1 MSEYELNLYKRVGIE
16 LKKIRLKKGL
26 TRKDVVANVN
36 ITERSLI
43 RYEQGERAMDTEVI
57 IALCQ
62 FYNYDYKKLLTQVNI
77 DSLNSISKDI
87 YIDEESMKIAREI
100 AQNEDYKTLFD
111 MGKKIPPERLKSHI
125 AFMRDLYKKLDD

>member
-16 LKKIRLKKGL
+16 LKKIRLDKGL
-26 TRKDVVANVN
+26 TRKDVIANVN

-57 IALCQ
+57 IELCTY
-62 FYNYDYKKLLTQVNI
+62 YNYDYKKLLTQVNI

-87 YIDEESMKIAREI
+87 YVDEESMKIAREI
-100 AQNEDYKTLFD
+100 ASNEDYKTLFD
-111 MGKKIPPERLKSHI
+111 MSKKIPPERLKAHI
-125 AFMRDLYKKLDD
+125 TFMRDLYKKLDD

>member
-16 LKKIRLKKGL
+16 LKKIRLEKGL

-57 IALCQ
+57 IELCKY
-62 FYNYDYKKLLTQVNI
+62 YNYDYKKLLTQVNI

-87 YIDEESMKIAREI
+87 YVDEESMKIAREI
-100 AQNEDYKTLFD
+100 ASNEDYKTLFD
-111 MGKKIPPERLKSHI
+111 MSKKIPPERLKAHI
-125 AFMRDLYKKLDD
+125 AFMHDLYKKLDD

>member
-16 LKKIRLKKGL
+16 LKKIRLDKGL
-26 TRKDVVANVN
+26 TRKDVIANVN

-57 IALCQ
+57 IELCKY
-62 FYNYDYKKLLTQVNI
+62 YNYDYKKLLTQVNI

-87 YIDEESMKIAREI
+87 YVDEESMKIAREI
-100 AQNEDYKTLFD
+100 ASNEDYKTLFD
-111 MGKKIPPERLKSHI
+111 MSKKIPPERLKAHI
-125 AFMRDLYKKLDD
+125 SFMRDLYKKLDD

>member
-16 LKKIRLKKGL
+16 LKKIRLEKGL
-26 TRKDVVANVN
+26 TRKDVVVNVN

-57 IALCQ
+57 IELCQ

-77 DSLNSISKDI
+77 DSLRWEGPLGTPLGLVHWKR
-87 YIDEESMKIAREI
+87 A
-100 AQNEDYKTLFD
+100 
-111 MGKKIPPERLKSHI
+111 
-125 AFMRDLYKKLDD
+125 

>member
-16 LKKIRLKKGL
+16 LKKIRLEKGL

-43 RYEQGERAMDTEVI
+43 RYEQGERAMDTEI
-57 IALCQ
+57 IIELCTY
-62 FYNYDYKKLLTQVNI
+62 YNYDYKKLLTQVNI

-87 YIDEESMKIAREI
+87 YVDEESMKIAREI
-100 AQNEDYKTLFD
+100 ASNEDYKTLFD
-111 MGKKIPPERLKSHI
+111 MSKKIPPERLKAHI